1 MEGTR
6 LIEIRAALLLATGLI
21 AVPGIPMAAAA
32 MVEDDAWQPSSETTV
47 LASEDGNEISV
58 AGPAGWDAREF
69 GNGVGYRSGDELVIV
84 QVFDRGGRDVDAVAR
99 RLMRADRV
107 TGSSAAMTGEIVT
120 TADGT
125 LTGVGCE
132 LVAGDR
138 LGECAFLADDDVIVW
153 VQTLGT
159 ADQPAPPLDLVVAPI
174 GREQP

>member
-1 MEGTR
+1 M
-6 LIEIRAALLLATGLI
+6 IQVRAALLLAAGLI

-32 MVEDDAWQPSSETTV
+32 MVDDDAWQPGSETAQV
-47 LASEDGNEISV
+47 ASEDGNGI
-58 AGPAGWDAREF
+58 
-69 GNGVGYRSGDELVIV
+69 GYRSGDELVIV

-107 TGSSAAMTGEIVT
+107 TGSSAAMTGETIT

-125 LTGVGCE
+125 LTGEACE

-138 LGECAFLADDDVIVW
+138 LGECAFLADDEVIVW

-159 ADQPAPPLDLVVAPI
+159 ADQPAPPLDVVVAPI
-174 GREQP
+174 RRDQP

>member
-21 AVPGIPMAAAA
+21 AVPGLPMAAAA
-32 MVEDDAWQPSSETTV
+32 MVDEDAWQPGSETTMV
-47 LASEDGNEISV
+47 ASEAGNEIVV
-58 AGPAGWDAREF
+58 AGPYGWDAREF
-69 GNGVGYRSGDELVIV
+69 GNGVSFRSGDELVIV
-84 QVFDRGGRDVDAVAR
+84 QVFDREGRDVDAVAR
-99 RLMRADRV
+99 RLMRADRI
-107 TGSSAAMTGEIVT
+107 TGASAAMTGDSVT

-132 LVAGDR
+132 LVADDR

-174 GREQP
+174 KREQP

>member
-1 MEGTR
+1 M
-6 LIEIRAALLLATGLI
+6 IEIRAALLLAAGLI

-32 MVEDDAWQPSSETTV
+32 MVDDDAWDSGSGTTRV
-47 LASEDGNEISV
+47 ASEDGNAIVV

-69 GNGVGYRSGDELVIV
+69 GNGVSFRSGDELVIV
-84 QVFDRGGRDVDAVAR
+84 QVFDREGRDLEAVAR
-99 RLMRADRV
+99 RLMRADRL
-107 TGSSAAMTGEIVT
+107 TGASAALTGQTVT

-125 LTGVGCE
+125 LTGEGCE

-159 ADQPAPPLDLVVAPI
+159 PDQPAPPLDLVVAPI